1 MREIKFRV
9 RRKIKDL
16 YNKHYDTQWEYIKLR
31 DGMYD
36 DDNYYIETLGQ
47 YTGLK
52 DEEGVEI
59 YEGDRYYFQAHNPI
73 EGIFTEHENTVEDF
87 IMDTMELMQ
96 LLDSDYISEL
106 LVIGN
111 IHIDKQE

>member
-1 MREIKFRV
+1 MREIKFRAWDSENN
-9 RRKIKDL
+9 IMIEWHDL
-16 YNKHYDTQWEYIKLR
+16 FFYDTSVVT
-31 DGMYD
+31 
-36 DDNYYIETLGQ
+36 NYSGDFSEINMPLMQ